1 LHIDINVS
9 EEEEQAEG
17 AAPWPMVTA
26 HIERRISY
34 GEEPAD

>member
-17 AAPWPMVTA
+17 AAPWPMVVA
-26 HIERRISY
+26 HIERRIGY
-34 GEEPAD
+34 D